1 MAILVT
7 YSTTILIWFLF
18 ISHSSFNHFIIIA
31 SANIAV
37 NERCKQSK
45 MIQPIAG
52 MGMHAVWLTHD
63 DVLAWA
69 GRPAGR
75 PVYIYIAS
83 YSYMHYTLYRLYIV
97 VHSHILP
104 SKQDN
109 HTSKAGSHQPPP
121 CDYLLCGVAMWP
133 NYLVYC

>member
-69 GRPAGR
+69 AGRPAGGR
-75 PVYIYIAS
+75 YTYTLLLIIAACII
-83 YSYMHYTLYRLYIV
+83 HYTDYTLLYTATFFQASKTTTPQRQAAISHHHVITYYV
-97 VHSHILP
+97 V
-104 SKQDN
+104 
-109 HTSKAGSHQPPP
+109 
-121 CDYLLCGVAMWP
+121 
-133 NYLVYC
+133 